1 MRIPKTAA
9 YVLPALVLLAGTGFA
24 QSYCQIQDLSSL
36 TLLTGLAA
44 LASAAMI
51 ALGFM
56 LGQILQNPKILVWAK
71 IEMGQL
77 AVSAMIVI
85 LVVAGLNVFACN
97 LAFSDVKQFTGINDA
112 SINSLGIP
120 NNANLIDA
128 SKDYGRWLVGFNHDV
143 LVKIRSNIGKIELR
157 AAFSRW
163 ECGSDAGGFISC
175 LVGGAGNSV
184 AKYSGEYTISG
195 MLGGLLNTVSAAYLS
210 SIFILFTLE
219 FLTSGLFAYFLPIG
233 IMLRSV
239 PFMRGFGGAL
249 IALVLVMYVG
259 YPVMMMA
266 NLFLWYPSY
275 SSMDVHAKLGTAPNE
290 LSPIGDN
297 AVSALINGPP
307 DIDPTPD
314 LIFLSTTSF
323 FVTMF
328 LPAINFIVL
337 AAAARSLSRMLGDEI
352 DISRLAQ
359 MV

>member
-1 MRIPKTAA
+1 MRTQKAA
-9 YVLPALVLLAGTGFA
+9 SYALAVLAMLAGIGFA
-24 QSYCQIQDLSSL
+24 QSYCQLQDLSNL
-36 TLLTGLAA
+36 TILTGLGV

-56 LGQILQNPKILVWAK
+56 LGQILQNPKMLVWAK

-97 LAFSDVKQFTGINDA
+97 LSFADVKQFTGVNNA
-112 SINSLGIP
+112 QINSLGIP
-120 NNANLIDA
+120 NGANLVDA
-128 SKDYGRWLVGFNHDV
+128 SKAYATWLVGFNHDV
-143 LVKIRSNIGKIELR
+143 LVRIRANIGKIELR
-157 AAFSRW
+157 AGFSRW
-163 ECGSDAGGFISC
+163 KCGSDAGGFISC
-175 LVGGAGNSV
+175 LIGGAGNSV

-195 MLGGLLNTVSAAYLS
+195 MLGGLLNTVSTTYLS

-233 IMLRSV
+233 ILLRSV

-249 IALVLVMYVG
+249 IALVLVMYIG

-266 NLFLWYPSY
+266 DLFLWYPSY
-275 SSMDVHAKLGTAPNE
+275 SAMNVQSTLGSAPNE
-290 LSPIGDN
+290 VSPIGSN

-307 DIDPTPD
+307 DIDPTPG
-314 LIFLSTTSF
+314 LIFLSTTAF
-323 FVTMF
+323 FVTVF

-337 AAAARSLSRMLGDEI
+337 AAAARSLSRMIGDEI